1 MTLSRRVQGGHSI
14 REANQKQ
21 QKVPIVTE
29 WALVQF
35 MRESADRGFPLILM
49 RLNEGKRARG
59 SSGSEGRS
67 CEQRL

>member
-14 REANQKQ
+14 RDANQKQ

-49 RLNEGKRARG
+49 RSTRG
-59 SSGSEGRS
+59 RGQEGRAGAKEGAAS
-67 CEQRL
+67 RD